1 MSDSYDRV
9 RYTGLPLAQTHP
21 DRLAT
26 IATLFGMAVAPPAE
40 CRVLELGCGDGG
52 NLIPMALG
60 LAASSFTGIDL
71 AAQAVE
77 YGRSVVTALGL
88 KNITLL
94 PLDLLEAGPELGE
107 FDYII
112 AHGLYSWVPEQV
124 RERLLH
130 ICRANLAPRGVAYV
144 SYNAYPGFHRREMFR
159 EMMLFHLEGVEDP
172 ADRVQRAINF
182 IEWLNQCRPQSPL
195 KSALLTEELTHLK
208 ESDWWYVYHDDLE
221 QSNHA
226 EYFHEFVARAR
237 SHGLEYLGE
246 ADFLEMQGDIYTD
259 STVETLR
266 QFAHG
271 DVVRK
276 EQYLDFIKGR
286 RFRQTLFCRGEV
298 ALNRS
303 PQSEQLTRMHFASTA
318 SPVSAAPDLTQG
330 AWEEFRGP
338 RGAALGTHDQQVK
351 TALVRLHGVW
361 PHSMPFADLL
371 AEAGGEAAPLAEAL
385 LQAYSAGLL
394 EVSIRPSQFAAQPG
408 ERPVA
413 SALARLQAEHGS
425 LVTTLR
431 HTTEELADDIDRYL
445 VWLLDGTRDRS
456 ALAAALRA
464 FLRSHPVPRA
474 EPVTAVSIETRLD
487 RLAKQ
492 ALLLA

>member
-1 MSDSYDRV
+1 VSDSYDRV
-9 RYTGLPLAQTHP
+9 RYKSLPLAQTHP

-26 IATLFGMAVAPPAE
+26 IATLFGIAVAPPAE
-40 CRVLELGCGDGG
+40 CRVLEMGCGDGG

-60 LAASSFTGIDL
+60 LSGSSFTGIDL

-77 YGRSVVTALGL
+77 QGHAIVNALGL
-88 KNITLL
+88 QNITLL
-94 PLDLLEAGPELGE
+94 ALDLMDAGPELGE

-112 AHGLYSWVPEQV
+112 AHGVYSWVPENV

-159 EMMLFHLEGVEDP
+159 EMMLYNVHGVEDP
-172 ADRVQRAINF
+172 GDRVRRAIEF
-182 IEWLNQCRPQSPL
+182 IEWLNKCRPESQL
-195 KSALLTEELTHLK
+195 TRALLAEELHHLT
-208 ESDWWYVYHDDLE
+208 ENDWWYVYHDDLA
-221 QSNHA
+221 QTNHA

-237 SHGLEYLGE
+237 EHGLEYLGD
-246 ADFLEMQGDIYTD
+246 ADFLEMQSAIYAD

-266 QFAHG
+266 RFAQG

-286 RFRQTLFCRGEV
+286 PFRQMLLCRGE
-298 ALNRS
+298 AGPERS
-303 PQSEQLTRMHFASTA
+303 PRPEQLTALYFASSA
-318 SPVSAAPDLTQG
+318 SPVSAAPDLRAG
-330 AWEEFRGP
+330 VWEEFRGP
-338 RGAALGTHDQQVK
+338 RGAAMRTDDRQVK
-351 TALVRLHGVW
+351 TALARLNGTW
-361 PHSMPFADLL
+361 PQSMQFADLL
-371 AEAGGEAAPLAEAL
+371 AEAGGEAEPLAEAL

-394 EVSIRPSQFAAQPG
+394 EVSILPSQFTDQAG

-413 SALARLQAEHGS
+413 SPLARLQAREGS
-425 LVTTLR
+425 MVTTLR
-431 HTTEELADDIDRYL
+431 HTTAELADEVDRCL

-456 ALAAALRA
+456 AVANALRL
-464 FLRSHPVPRA
+464 FVRSRA
-474 EPVTAVSIETRLD
+474 TRGVEPVTAESLEAHLA

-492 ALLLA
+492 ALLVA